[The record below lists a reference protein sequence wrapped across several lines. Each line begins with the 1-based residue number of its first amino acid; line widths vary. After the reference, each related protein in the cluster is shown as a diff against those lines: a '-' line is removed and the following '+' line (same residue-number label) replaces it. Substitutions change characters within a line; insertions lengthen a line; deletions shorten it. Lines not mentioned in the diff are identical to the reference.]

1 MNRNLKIVIGVAVG
15 VGLIYLG
22 YKFLYKK
29 DGKKSVG
36 TAPLG
41 EEIVYDKNTR
51 RVVEV
56 INE

>member
-1 MNRNLKIVIGVAVG
+1 MNKNIKIIIGIGIGA
-15 VGLIYLG
+15 GLIYLG
-22 YKFLYKK
+22 YKYLLKK

-36 TAPLG
+36 TAPLT
-41 EEIVYDKNTR
+41 EEIVYDKNSR